1 MGKWKES
8 VCRGMQSICN
18 CISVAAKQAR
28 EAEIDIPS
36 KRRFSL
42 MYTSG
47 EDSVVRPEEKGH
59 SIPEVVTRT
68 GIGIWAFLDCLDDVK
83 DRAENS
89 LTDLAKRRS
98 YRKVPE

>member
-8 VCRGMQSICN
+8 ICGRMQAICN
-18 CISVAAKQAR
+18 CFSAASRQAR

-47 EDSVVRPEEKGH
+47 GESVVRPKEKGL
-59 SIPEVVTRT
+59 SIPEVVIRT
-68 GIGIWAFLDCLDDVK
+68 GIGIQIFLDCLNNVK
-83 DRAENS
+83 DWSENS
-89 LTDLAKRRS
+89 PTDPAERMS

>member
-8 VCRGMQSICN
+8 ICGKMQTICD

-28 EAEIDIPS
+28 EAEIDLPS

-42 MYTSG
+42 IYASG
-47 EDSVVRPEEKGH
+47 EESVVRPKEKGH

-68 GIGIWAFLDCLDDVK
+68 GIGIRTFLDCLDDVE
-83 DRAENS
+83 DRAENM
-89 LTDLAKRRS
+89 LTDFEKRRP
-98 YRKVPE
+98 YWKLPE

>member
-8 VCRGMQSICN
+8 VCRGMQSMCN
-18 CISVAAKQAR
+18 CFSVAAKQAR

-47 EDSVVRPEEKGH
+47 EESVVRPKEKGL
-59 SIPEVVTRT
+59 SIPEVVART
-68 GIGIWAFLDCLDDVK
+68 GIGIRTFLDCMDGVK
-83 DRAENS
+83 DWSENN
-89 LTDLAKRRS
+89 LTDLANRRS
-98 YRKVPE
+98 YQKLPE